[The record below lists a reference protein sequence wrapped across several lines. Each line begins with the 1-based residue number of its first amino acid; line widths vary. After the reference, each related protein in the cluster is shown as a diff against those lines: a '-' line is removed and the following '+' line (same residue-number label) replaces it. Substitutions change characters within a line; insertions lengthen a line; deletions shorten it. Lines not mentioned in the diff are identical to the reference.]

1 MPTKIGEVVKMKLGC
16 STVLFNQSDLYG
28 ALQHISWA
36 GYEGADLSDISIVR
50 HIELN
55 TKQSYIH
62 EVKAIVEKH
71 GLELFSIDTEDL
83 GKTEEDKIKYL
94 TKVFDVAQKLSIPV
108 VMPNFLGKPG
118 GKEVIKRNI
127 NYIKKLIEQAESRG
141 ITLGIKVHLG
151 SPVDKTATL
160 LQILD
165 GINSPALGVTLD
177 TREFSRAGED
187 IAEAISK
194 VGKRIVHVHV
204 RDYPRREQIPTAI
217 SSAFT
222 GFGHEAWVPPVEQ
235 QIPGRGGIDFPRILR
250 LLKDAGY
257 DKAVDLVMV
266 GAGTYPLSRQMGI
279 AAEARGY
286 LNRCIQELNKNG

>member
-235 QIPGRGGIDFPRILR
+235 QIPGRGGIDFLRILR

-286 LNRCIQELNKNG
+286 LNRCLQELNKNG

>member
-118 GKEVIKRNI
+118 GKEEIKRNI
-127 NYIKKLIEQAESRG
+127 NYIKKLIEQAENRG

-160 LQILD
+160 MQILD
-165 GINSPALGVTLD
+165 EINSPALGVTLD

-286 LNRCIQELNKNG
+286 LNRCLQELNKNG

>member
-1 MPTKIGEVVKMKLGC
+1 MKLGC
-16 STVLFNQSDLYG
+16 STVLFNQLDLYG

-160 LQILD
+160 MQILD
-165 GINSPALGVTLD
+165 GIN
-177 TREFSRAGED
+177 
-187 IAEAISK
+187 
-194 VGKRIVHVHV
+194 
-204 RDYPRREQIPTAI
+204 
-217 SSAFT
+217 
-222 GFGHEAWVPPVEQ
+222 
-235 QIPGRGGIDFPRILR
+235 
-250 LLKDAGY
+250 
-257 DKAVDLVMV
+257 
-266 GAGTYPLSRQMGI
+266 
-279 AAEARGY
+279 
-286 LNRCIQELNKNG
+286 